1 MPFSIIWSDFA
12 VSQLDSI
19 LEYHEKNSSPE
30 VARNLVKDIIEAPN
44 ILVRYPEIGPKEEM
58 LKDRKIEYRYLVHD
72 SFKMIY
78 SIDIKNQ
85 YIKIADVFDTRQNP
99 FRLKRVL

>member
-1 MPFSIIWSDFA
+1 MSFSIIWSDFA

-19 LEYHEKNSSPE
+19 LEYHENHSSPE
-30 VARNLVKDIIEAPN
+30 IARNLVKDIIEAPN

-58 LKDRKIEYRYLVHD
+58 LKDRKIEYRYLIHD
-72 SFKMIY
+72 PFKLIY
-78 SIDIKNQ
+78 SVDKKNQ

-99 FRLKRVL
+99 YKMRRAL